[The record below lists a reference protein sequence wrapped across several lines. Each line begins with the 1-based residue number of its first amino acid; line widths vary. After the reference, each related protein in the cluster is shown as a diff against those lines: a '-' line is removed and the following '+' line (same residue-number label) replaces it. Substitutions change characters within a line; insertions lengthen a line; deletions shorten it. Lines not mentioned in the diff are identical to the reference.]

1 MLWSKFHNA
10 HDLNSTPLKSIDN
23 CIRLMRFSA
32 RIKSLNIVT
41 CILFRRDRM
50 RSKFS
55 QYNERTSVR
64 MSYNILCSCENDIWF
79 LKAVRRIASIFACVL
94 LKVFH
99 KITQRFTIIVQFIS
113 FNVHFFA
120 TSINTLYKHFCFRPK
135 LTLDAAALIPPR
147 SLLILIF
154 TPYLC
159 IYINRYIYISLC
171 LARCNAWTH
180 ERCRFNCMRVPLI
193 VWSPDHTQYLIAL
206 FYNTCFHCTTIAY
219 RSKIYRKI

>member
-1 MLWSKFHNA
+1 
-10 HDLNSTPLKSIDN
+10 
-23 CIRLMRFSA
+23 MRFSA

-55 QYNERTSVR
+55 QYNEQTSVR

-113 FNVHFFA
+113 FNLHFFA

-159 IYINRYIYISLC
+159 IYINRYIYIPLPC
-171 LARCNAWTH
+171 TMQCMNTRALQVQLHACT
-180 ERCRFNCMRVPLI
+180 FNR
-193 VWSPDHTQYLIAL
+193 LIA
-206 FYNTCFHCTTIAY
+206 
-219 RSKIYRKI
+219 

>member
-1 MLWSKFHNA
+1 
-10 HDLNSTPLKSIDN
+10 
-23 CIRLMRFSA
+23 
-32 RIKSLNIVT
+32 
-41 CILFRRDRM
+41 
-50 RSKFS
+50 
-55 QYNERTSVR
+55 

-113 FNVHFFA
+113 FNLHFFA

-159 IYINRYIYISLC
+159 IYINRYIYIYPSALHDAMHEHTSAAGSIAC
-171 LARCNAWTH
+171 LYLQSSDRLIIRNILLHYFITLAFIVQQLHIEARYIA
-180 ERCRFNCMRVPLI
+180 RFNAFALRFISCKFRKNTFLYAIISTTVYDPNLFFK
-193 VWSPDHTQYLIAL
+193 SQKYLSHL
-206 FYNTCFHCTTIAY
+206 LV
-219 RSKIYRKI
+219 RQL